1 MSSLEAPYRQ
11 LYQDLARSIP
21 AQRLITDPL
30 RTLAFGTDAS
40 FYRLIPK
47 LVVKAETE
55 AEIVAVLREANR
67 HNLPVTFRAA
77 GTSLSG
83 QAVSDS
89 ILLIAANGWQH
100 HKILDDGQRIRLQP
114 GIIGAHAN
122 RYLAPYGRK
131 IGPDPASINAAM
143 IGGILANNASGMC
156 CGVAQNSYQ
165 TVESLRLILADG
177 TLLDTDDPKSRQAF
191 AQTHGALLARL
202 AQLAEG
208 VRGQPALA
216 ERIRHK
222 FKIKNTTGYSLNAL
236 VDFTDPFDILVHLM
250 VGSEGTLG
258 FVSEV
263 VYHTVVEH
271 PFKASALMIFPGI
284 EGACRTAA
292 VLKTTPVSAVELMD
306 RAALRSVENK
316 AGMPAILKTLPPEAA
331 ALLVETRA
339 EDGEALAGNVA
350 AIAAALEGACRPA
363 GASAAAEWMV
373 ECPAAAMPFSFTSD
387 ALENAR
393 LWNIRKGLFPSV
405 GAMRRSGTTVIIEDV
420 AFPIQHLAAATLEL
434 QQLLGQHRYDEAIIF
449 GHALEGNLHFVFTQ
463 DFSRPAEVERYRQL
477 MAAVCDMVVTRYD
490 GSLKAE
496 HGTGRNMAPFVA
508 LEWGPE
514 AYALMQAIKA
524 IFDPKGLLNP
534 GVILNADAQAHLKN
548 LKPLPQAHPL
558 VDKCIECGFCE
569 ETCPSKALTLTPRHR
584 IVVQREIARLAR
596 SGGEPARLARLRQD
610 YTYQGEQTCAA
621 DGLCS
626 LSCPVEINTG
636 DHTKYLRGLH
646 TRGRGVQ
653 RAADLAA
660 RHFGLLTG
668 GVRLG
673 LALLGAAQRLLGT
686 ETMLRASRLA
696 RRLSGNRLPC
706 WTPYLPGAAPR
717 RMPSVAASA
726 GAPKVVYFPSCVSRT
741 MGPTLGDRRREPLV
755 EVTAR
760 LLARAGFG
768 VVYPENMARL
778 CCGTPF
784 ESKGFQRQA
793 DEKAAELNRALLAAS
808 EGGRY
813 PVLCDTSPCT
823 ERMHRT
829 LDARLKIY
837 EPVAF
842 IYYHLLARLP
852 VTPIDAAVAVH
863 VTCSARKMGLA
874 DLFVAVARQCAAG
887 VVVPDRV
894 DCCAFAGDRGF
905 SFPELNRS
913 ALMHLRPAL
922 AGRCRDGY
930 SNSRTCEIGLSEHSG
945 IHYRSILCLL
955 DECTR
960 RSYPSGD
967 INPEPRH

>member
-1 MSSLEAPYRQ
+1 MSSLEEPYRQ
-11 LYQDLARSIP
+11 LCHDLARSIP
-21 AQRLITDPL
+21 TERLITDPL

-55 AEIVAVLREANR
+55 AEIVAVLQAANR

-83 QAVSDS
+83 QAVSDA
-89 ILLIAANGWQH
+89 ILLIAATGWQH
-100 HKILDDGQRIRLQP
+100 YRIMDDGQRIRLQP

-177 TLLDTDDPKSRQAF
+177 TLLDTADAKSRHAF
-191 AQTHGALLARL
+191 AQTHGDLLARL
-202 AQLAEG
+202 THLAEG

-216 ERIRHK
+216 GRIRHK

-263 VYHTVVEH
+263 VYRTVIEH
-271 PFKASALMIFPGI
+271 PCKASALMIFPGI

-292 VLKTTPVSAVELMD
+292 VLKATPVAAVELMD

-316 AGMPAILKTLPPEAA
+316 AGMPAILKTLPPAAA

-339 EDGEALAGNVA
+339 EDGTVLAGNVA
-350 AIAAALEGACRPA
+350 AIAAALEGTCRPA
-363 GASAAAEWMV
+363 EAAASEWRV
-373 ECPAAAMPFSFTSD
+373 ACPAVAMPFSFTSD
-387 ALENAR
+387 AQENAR

-405 GAMRRSGTTVIIEDV
+405 GAVRRSGTTVIIEDV

-434 QQLLGQHRYDEAIIF
+434 QQLLRRHHYDEAIIF

-463 DFSRPAEVERYRQL
+463 DFGHPDEVERYRQL
-477 MAAVCDMVVTRYD
+477 MEAVCDMVVNRYD

-514 AYALMQAIKA
+514 AYTLMQAIKA
-524 IFDPKGLLNP
+524 IFDPRGLLNP
-534 GVILNADAQAHLKN
+534 GVILNADAQAHLKH

-569 ETCPSKALTLTPRHR
+569 EVCPSKALTLTPRHR

-596 SGGEPARLARLRQD
+596 SGREPARLARLRQD
-610 YTYQGEQTCAA
+610 YAYQGEQTCAA

-636 DHTKYLRGLH
+636 EHTKYLRGLN
-646 TRGRGVQ
+646 TRGRGTQ

-660 RHFGLLTG
+660 RHFGLVAR
-668 GVRLG
+668 GVRLS
-673 LALLGAAQRLLGT
+673 LALLRVTQRFLGS
-686 ETMLRASRLA
+686 ETMLRAA
-696 RRLSGNRLPC
+696 RAARQLSGNRLPQ
-706 WTPYLPGAAPR
+706 WTPYMPGPAPGR
-717 RMPSVAASA
+717 VPSVTGSS

-741 MGPTLGDRRREPLV
+741 MGPALGDRRSESLV

-760 LLARAGFG
+760 LLARAGFS
-768 VVYPENMARL
+768 VVYPADIKRL

-784 ESKGFQRQA
+784 ESKGLKRQA
-793 DEKAAELNRALLAAS
+793 DEKAAELNRALLEAS

-829 LDARLKIY
+829 LDARLQLY

-842 IYYHLLARLP
+842 IWHHLLPRLR
-852 VTPIDAAVAVH
+852 VTPLAATVALH

-874 DLFVAVARQCAAG
+874 DLFVAVARRCAAE
-887 VVVPDRV
+887 VVVPERV
-894 DCCAFAGDRGF
+894 DCCGFAGDRGF

-913 ALMHLRPAL
+913 ALTHLRPAV

-945 IHYRSILCLL
+945 IHYRSILYLL

-960 RSYPSGD
+960 
-967 INPEPRH
+967 

>member
-1 MSSLEAPYRQ
+1 MVDIKAHTKEHPMPSLEAPYRQ
-11 LYQDLARSIP
+11 LCQDLARSIP
-21 AQRLITDPL
+21 ASRLITDPL

-47 LVVKAETE
+47 LVVKAEAE
-55 AEIVAVLREANR
+55 AEIVTVLQAANR

-83 QAVSDS
+83 QAVSDA
-89 ILLIAANGWQH
+89 ILLIAAGGWQRH
-100 HKILDDGQRIRLQP
+100 QILDGGQRIRLQP

-122 RYLAPYGRK
+122 RHLAPYGRK

-177 TLLDTDDPKSRQAF
+177 TLLDTADANSRQAF
-191 AQTHGALLARL
+191 AQTHGDLLARL
-202 AQLAEG
+202 ARLAEG
-208 VRGQPALA
+208 VRKQPALA
-216 ERIRHK
+216 DRIRHK

-236 VDFTDPFDILVHLM
+236 VDYTDPFDILVHLM

-263 VYHTVVEH
+263 VYRTVVEH

-284 EGACRTAA
+284 EGACHTAA

-316 AGMPAILKTLPPEAA
+316 AGMPAILKTLPPAAA

-350 AIAAALEGACRPA
+350 AIAAALEGACQP
-363 GASAAAEWMV
+363 ASAAGEWRV
-373 ECPAAAMPFSFTSD
+373 DCPAAAMPFSFTAD

-405 GAMRRSGTTVIIEDV
+405 GAMRRGGTTVIIEDV
-420 AFPIQHLAAATLEL
+420 AFPIHHLAAATVEL
-434 QQLLGQHRYDEAIIF
+434 QQLLQQHRYDEAIIF

-463 DFSRPAEVERYRQL
+463 DFSQSAEVDRYRQL
-477 MAAVCDMVVTRYD
+477 MDAVCTMVVTRYD

-508 LEWGPE
+508 LEWGQE
-514 AYALMQAIKA
+514 AYALMGEIKA

-569 ETCPSKALTLTPRHR
+569 EVCPSKALTLTPRQR

-596 SGGEPARLARLRQD
+596 GGEDPARLARLRQD
-610 YTYQGEQTCAA
+610 YAYQGEQTCAA

-636 DHTKYLRGLH
+636 EHTKYLRGLN
-646 TRGRGVQ
+646 TRGRGAQ

-660 RHFGLLTG
+660 RHFGLLTD

-673 LALLGAAQRLLGT
+673 LWLLGAAQRLLGS
-686 ETMLRASRLA
+686 ETMPRAARLA

-706 WTPYLPGAAPR
+706 WTPYLPGPAPR
-717 RMPSVAASA
+717 RIPSVAGSS
-726 GAPKVVYFPSCVSRT
+726 GSPKVVYFPSCVSRT
-741 MGPTLGDRRREPLV
+741 MGPALGDRRREPLV

-760 LLARAGFG
+760 LLARAGFS
-768 VVYPENMARL
+768 VVYPAGMAGL

-842 IYYHLLARLP
+842 IRHHLLPRLP
-852 VTPIDAAVAVH
+852 VTPVDASVALH

-874 DLFVAVARQCAAG
+874 DTFVAVARQCAAG

-913 ALMHLRPAL
+913 ALTHLRPAV
-922 AGRCRDGY
+922 AGRCCDGY

-945 IHYRSILCLL
+945 IHYRSILYLL

-960 RSYPSGD
+960 
-967 INPEPRH
+967 